1 MEYFNF
7 PLTIIAFILYKMFFR
22 LFSNAASIQV
32 CSGASVITPDPEFI
46 AKLQT
51 TATQEEKVEELNDSL
66 DEDMEIVCS
75 VTTKN
80 ESG

>member
-1 MEYFNF
+1 MICK
-7 PLTIIAFILYKMFFR
+7 TFFR
-22 LFSNAASIQV
+22 LFSNAATIQV
-32 CSGASVITPDPEFI
+32 CSGTSVITPDPEFI
-46 AKLQT
+46 AKLQ
-51 TATQEEKVEELNDSL
+51 TQEEKVEELNDSL